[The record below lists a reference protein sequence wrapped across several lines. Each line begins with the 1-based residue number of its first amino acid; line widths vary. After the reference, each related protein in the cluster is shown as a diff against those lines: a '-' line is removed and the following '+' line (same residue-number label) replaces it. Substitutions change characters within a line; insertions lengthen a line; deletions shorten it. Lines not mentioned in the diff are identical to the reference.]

1 MDSSGQKRR
10 LAIGLAAKR
19 WKARAETRWEAQA
32 EKVRLAEWATRALAE
47 GRSAEVEVKA
57 RSAMAAHADAGL
69 TAEPY
74 LTAWQCLAV
83 ALGQLGHHAA
93 AVDEFTRLID
103 AGSATRPKDPRVITW
118 QAGRGGQLA
127 CLGRYDEAEADCRVA
142 IESCR
147 RLGPWDSQAAVVRS
161 AAINNLL
168 VVLNGRGLHAEA
180 EAEARRAIRDTDSS
194 AVPARFLV
202 GLRCSLGASLNAQ
215 GRYDEAKHLLQGL
228 QPEDATV
235 KVSVLTNLAAARLG
249 LGDAENAEVG
259 AREAVKQGQQHL
271 GPVHILTLTAGTQL
285 GKALAWQGRLDEALQ
300 QLHANAAAWA
310 EHFGE
315 EHPKTIAARSELA
328 RIGSP
333 VCKKRPEAP

>member
-19 WKARAETRWEAQA
+19 WKARAENRWETQA
-32 EKVRLAEWATRALAE
+32 EKVRLAEWANRALVE
-47 GRSAEVEVKA
+47 GRPAELEVKA
-57 RSAMAAHADAGL
+57 RSVMAAHADAGL

-103 AGSATRPKDPRVITW
+103 AGSATRPKDPRVTTW
-118 QAGRGGQLA
+118 QVSRGGQLA
-127 CLGRYDEAEADCRVA
+127 SLGRYDEAESDCRAA

-147 RLGPWDSQAAVVRS
+147 RLGPWDSQAAVMRFV
-161 AAINNLL
+161 AVNNLL
-168 VVLNGRGLHAEA
+168 VALNGRGQYTEA
-180 EAEARRAIRDTDSS
+180 EAEARRAIREADSS

-202 GLRCSLGASLNAQ
+202 GLRCGLGTSLNGQ

-228 QPEDATV
+228 QPEDALA
-235 KVSVLTNLAAARLG
+235 KASVLTLLAAARLG
-249 LGDAENAEVG
+249 LGEAEDAEVDAQ
-259 AREAVKQGQQHL
+259 EAVKQGQQHL
-271 GPVHILTLTAGTQL
+271 GPVHNLTLTAGTLL
-285 GKALAWQGRLDEALQ
+285 GKALARQDRLDEALQ

-328 RIGSP
+328 RIGQP
-333 VCKKRPEAP
+333 GM